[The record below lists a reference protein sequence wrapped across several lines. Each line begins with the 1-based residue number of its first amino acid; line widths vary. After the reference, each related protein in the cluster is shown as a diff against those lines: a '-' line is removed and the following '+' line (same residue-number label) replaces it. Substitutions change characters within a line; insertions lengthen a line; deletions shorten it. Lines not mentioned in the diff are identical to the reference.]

1 MNRKGPALFSRIR
14 RSRSAG
20 SCSIIKETVSCNP
33 ERIMKILNNLGR
45 NISRDIVSEEW
56 NRANLGG
63 YRARDK
69 QLFAFEVALLIADE
83 LTT

>member
-1 MNRKGPALFSRIR
+1 
-14 RSRSAG
+14 
-20 SCSIIKETVSCNP
+20 
-33 ERIMKILNNLGR
+33 MKILNNLGR

-69 QLFAFEVALLIADE
+69 HLFAFEVALLIADE